1 MSFEQKK
8 RLSIGVE
15 LAANPAIL
23 FLDEPTTGLDSRAAQ
38 VHLLMSMILLKM
50 VITMMIFIS
59 E

>member
-38 VHLLMSMILLKM
+38 VYLLMNMILFKIEM
-50 VITMMIFIS
+50 MIMIFIS
-59 E
+59 G